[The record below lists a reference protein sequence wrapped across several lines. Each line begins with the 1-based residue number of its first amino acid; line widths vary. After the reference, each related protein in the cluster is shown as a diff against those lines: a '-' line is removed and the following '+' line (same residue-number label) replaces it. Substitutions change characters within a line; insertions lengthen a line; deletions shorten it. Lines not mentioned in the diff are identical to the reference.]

1 MVVFSSRPDLHH
13 VSIAVVSAC
22 WIFFFLLFL
31 SLKTITNFNRQMQKP
46 YMNVANQSTLHLL
59 LAHH

>member
-22 WIFFFLLFL
+22 WIFFLLFL
-31 SLKTITNFNRQMQKP
+31 SLRTITNFNRQMQKP
-46 YMNVANQSTLHLL
+46 YMNAANQSTPHLF

>member
-13 VSIAVVSAC
+13 VSIAVVTPFA
-22 WIFFFLLFL
+22 FFLLFL
-31 SLKTITNFNRQMQKP
+31 SLRTITNFNRQMQKP
-46 YMNVANQSTLHLL
+46 YMNAANQSTPHLF

>member
-1 MVVFSSRPDLHH
+1 MVIFSSRPDLHH

-22 WIFFFLLFL
+22 WIFFLLFL
-31 SLKTITNFNRQMQKP
+31 SLRTITNFNRQMQKP
-46 YMNVANQSTLHLL
+46 YMNAANQSTPHLF

>member
-13 VSIAVVSAC
+13 VSIAVVSAL
-22 WIFFFLLFL
+22 WIFLLFL
-31 SLKTITNFNRQMQKP
+31 SLRTIKNFSRQMQKP
-46 YMNVANQSTLHLL
+46 YMNAPNQSTPHLF